1 MRVKK
6 DKCYVIV
13 SKASKY
19 IQGAFPYTDEGKKRA
34 EQYLKKINK
43 SKEYE
48 ITEQ

>member
-6 DKCYVIV
+6 ERCYVIV
-13 SKASKY
+13 SKRNGY
-19 IQGAFPYTDEGKKRA
+19 VQGAFPYTDEGKVDA
-34 EQYLKKINK
+34 EKYLKKINK